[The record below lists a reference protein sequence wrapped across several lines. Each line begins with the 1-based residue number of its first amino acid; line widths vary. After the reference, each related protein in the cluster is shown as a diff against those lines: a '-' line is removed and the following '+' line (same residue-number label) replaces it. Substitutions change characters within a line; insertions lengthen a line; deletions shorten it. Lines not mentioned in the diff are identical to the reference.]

1 MDNTNYN
8 IINPSDS
15 FNFTNL
21 TLAKPTGG
29 QGGTYFTKILCN
41 KNPLYIQST
50 SLTKNGF
57 IKSGKKYCSDLMF
70 DNNSEELIN
79 WFEKLETRCHELVFE
94 KSKEWFNG
102 DLDLTDIESAFNP
115 IIKVYKSGKWYLI
128 RAVVQNNALTNL
140 PNIKIYDEYERELAM
155 DDVVT
160 NTTIIS
166 ILEIQGIKFTNKCFQ
181 FEIALIQVMVL
192 KNYSM
197 FENCLIKHKK
207 PTPLY
212 IDEPDLEQLQNEK
225 IIQDEIS
232 SSINNDIN
240 DTPLDENVFVE
251 PENNVVDTDKHINN
265 DNNETD
271 EISTLTKL
279 INEYNSNT
287 IDLDLEIENLDTIP
301 YNENNKDLKEIE
313 LGFTLDNNLKPITL
327 KKPNEVY
334 YKIYRDAMNKA
345 KQAKKEADM
354 AYLEAQSIKEK
365 YMLNDLDESDNEID
379 DENVDF

>member
-1 MDNTNYN
+1 MDNISDN

-15 FNFTNL
+15 FNFSNL

-79 WFEKLETRCHELVFE
+79 WFERLEIRCHELVFE
-94 KSKEWFNG
+94 KSKDWFNSE
-102 DLDLTDIESAFNP
+102 LDLTDIESAFNP

-140 PNIKIYDEYERELAM
+140 PNIKIYDEHERELAL
-155 DDVVT
+155 DDVVM

-166 ILEIQGIKFTNKCFQ
+166 ILEIQGIKFTNKSFQ

-192 KNYSM
+192 KNYSI

-212 IDEPDLEQLQNEK
+212 VDEPELKNLPNNNL
-225 IIQDEIS
+225 IQDDIS
-232 SSINNDIN
+232 LINNDEIN
-240 DTPLDENVFVE
+240 NTNLVE
-251 PENNVVDTDKHINN
+251 SIITNNNVDTNKCINE
-265 DNNETD
+265 DIYNNETD
-271 EISTLTKL
+271 EISTLSKL

-287 IDLDLEIENLDTIP
+287 TEVDLEIENLDIIP
-301 YNENNKDLKEIE
+301 YNENNKELKEIE
-313 LGFTLDNNLKPITL
+313 IGFTLDNNLKPLTL

-334 YKIYRDAMNKA
+334 YKIYREARNKA
-345 KQAKKEADM
+345 IQAKKNADI

-365 YMLNDLDESDNEID
+365 YMLNDLDESDKEND
-379 DENVDF
+379 DENLDF